1 MHGDVWVSA
10 VRSVKVIK
18 ICYCLP
24 LNTSLF
30 FFSLPYFLL
39 LAPFSSAYDNGQEEE
54 RNIVFKHRERNIAG
68 MKKTALPVE
77 VV

>member
-1 MHGDVWVSA
+1 MVTCGFLLCA
-10 VRSVKVIK
+10 LLKLLKFVIA
-18 ICYCLP
+18 
-24 LNTSLF
+24 SLLIRLS